1 MKFEERLS
9 FLLGDR
15 TKTPWGADLGFT
27 ATSISTMFKG
37 HIPGQEFLQ
46 AIRRAENVNLN
57 WLLTGEGK
65 PFIVHHFRKADE
77 LVETVDAMLTDE
89 DWTVY
94 VCSLEKH
101 TALVLTQMGQYEFKG
116 KWIDYTLCEVLVGQG
131 SEELAQ
137 ALRKHLHQRNIYV
150 LNNLAD
156 SALNQIAG
164 GQLGTYSLLIHP
176 DSHLTNFSVK
186 ATPEMLQYSE
196 EHSQSV
202 PISIPLMRTVVNLV
216 EQHQGRTK
224 QPLDGDQKARVIT
237 AVYRQAEKSEL
248 NDDEIQAVIETSFD
262 VLKD

>member
-1 MKFEERLS
+1 MNFEDRLS
-9 FLLGDR
+9 FLINDR
-15 TKTPWGADLGFT
+15 KKTPWGKALGFT
-27 ATSISTMFKG
+27 SPSITAMFSG

-196 EHSQSV
+196 EHSRSV

-216 EQHQGRTK
+216 EQHQARTK

>member
-1 MKFEERLS
+1 MNFDERLS
-9 FLLGDR
+9 FLIQDR
-15 TKTPWGADLGFT
+15 KKTPWGKALGFT
-27 ATSISTMFKG
+27 SPSITAMFSG
-37 HIPGQEFLQ
+37 HIPGPEFLH

-77 LVETVDAMLTDE
+77 LVETIDAMLTDE

-94 VCSLEKH
+94 VCSLEKQ

-137 ALRKHLHQRNIYV
+137 TLCNHLHQRNIYV
-150 LNNLAD
+150 LTGLAE
-156 SALNQIAG
+156 SALSQIAG
-164 GQLGTYSLLIHP
+164 GQLGTYSLLIHQ
-176 DSHLTNFSVK
+176 DSHLKHFSVK

-196 EHSQSV
+196 EPSQSV

-224 QPLDGDQKARVIT
+224 QSLNSDQKARIIT
-237 AVYRQAEKSEL
+237 AVYRQAEKSDL